1 MEVRVP
7 PVALE
12 VGNQVT
18 AHLKWPFMPNEIT
31 QTGRIQSIQNL
42 GAAVLVKVNDVDF
55 FATGLPDSPGWF
67 TDYDPPALPVLAN
80 LRPMPVPARPRA
92 GTPPP
97 RAPDLQADSSPLRR
111 SRSGAGSRKTRRLAK
126 QKRTRRVVR
135 RLIRT

>member
-7 PVALE
+7 PAALE

-55 FATGLPDSPGWF
+55 FATGLPESPGWF

-80 LRPMPVPARPRA
+80 LRPMPVPGRRRA
-92 GTPPP
+92 APPP
-97 RAPDLQADSSPLRR
+97 SGVGPVAGGRR
-111 SRSGAGSRKTRRLAK
+111 SRSGAGYRKTRRLAK

-135 RLIRT
+135 RLVRA